1 MTNCIFQ
8 IQNSVYNSFISWQFI
23 LLTSGFFF
31 NTEKFH
37 NLLFFNFTD
46 ISDDISE
53 EVLEKR
59 VNVSSESPETVVRNI
74 LTHLVHLMKDV
85 SAKNNPKCV
94 FDISCAK
101 ILVRRPEYKELMAG
115 TEAFRDLD
123 LNLLKSRNEKLCFHG
138 NLQNLMFLHM
148 CLDDIDKATSNTN
161 DLSNKIFCEVCEMEK
176 ILRMNLFSYTI
187 GQLGKVRYKS
197 NYLLAFWYL

>member
-1 MTNCIFQ
+1 M
-8 IQNSVYNSFISWQFI
+8 
-23 LLTSGFFF
+23 LTSVFYF
-31 NTEKFH
+31 NTKKFH
-37 NLLFFNFTD
+37 NILFFNFTD
-46 ISDDISE
+46 LSDDISE

-85 SAKNNPKCV
+85 AAKNNPKCV

-101 ILVRRPEYKELMAG
+101 ILVRLPEYKELMAG
-115 TEAFRDLD
+115 IEAFRDLD

-187 GQLGKVRYKS
+187 GQLGKVR
-197 NYLLAFWYL
+197 

>member
-1 MTNCIFQ
+1 M
-8 IQNSVYNSFISWQFI
+8 
-23 LLTSGFFF
+23 LTSINF
-31 NTEKFH
+31 NTKWFQ

-46 ISDDISE
+46 LSDDISE
-53 EVLEKR
+53 EVLDKR

-115 TEAFRDLD
+115 IEAFRDLD

-161 DLSNKIFCEVCEMEK
+161 DLSNKIFGEVCEMEK

-187 GQLGKVRYKS
+187 GQLGKVR
-197 NYLLAFWYL
+197 

>member
-1 MTNCIFQ
+1 M
-8 IQNSVYNSFISWQFI
+8 
-23 LLTSGFFF
+23 LTSINF
-31 NTEKFH
+31 NAKKFH
-37 NLLFFNFTD
+37 NLLFFNLTD

-53 EVLEKR
+53 EVSEKR
-59 VNVSSESPETVVRNI
+59 VNVSSENMCHPETVVRNI

-115 TEAFRDLD
+115 IEAFRDLD

-187 GQLGKVRYKS
+187 GQLGKVR
-197 NYLLAFWYL
+197 